1 MNDLQSLFDTAYE
14 NEEANPKLAISTYT
28 GIISREVDLK
38 NEEEQKI
45 KEQAIYKLGE
55 LFVKQKNADA
65 VRKLLTSLRAY
76 FDTIP
81 KARTAKIVRTLIDLV
96 AKIPDTIQLQVE
108 LCKESIAWC
117 KDQRRTFLRQRIEAK
132 LAALYLETR
141 KYPDALNLLS
151 TLLREVKRLDDKQL
165 LVEIQLIESKV
176 HHAVQNIPKSRA
188 ALTAA
193 RTSANAI
200 YCPPLLQASIDL
212 QAGTLHA
219 EEGDYKTGYSY
230 FYEAFEAYNSLDDP
244 KAVSALKYMLLCK
257 IMTNAS
263 EEVHAI
269 IQGKLALRYSG
280 SSVDAMIQVAK
291 AHSQRQLKNLEK
303 ALSDY
308 KAELQD
314 DPVIHRH
321 LKNLY
326 DNLLEQNL
334 CRLIEP
340 YSKVQIGHIAS
351 LINLDRTIVE
361 NKLSQMI
368 LDKQFSGILDQGAGC
383 LIVFDDLQND
393 KTYDKS
399 LETIENMSK
408 VVDTLYGR
416 AAGIY

>member
-1 MNDLQSLFDTAYE
+1 MKKS
-14 NEEANPKLAISTYT
+14 K
-28 GIISREVDLK
+28 
-38 NEEEQKI
+38 KI

>member
-1 MNDLQSLFDTAYE
+1 
-14 NEEANPKLAISTYT
+14 
-28 GIISREVDLK
+28 
-38 NEEEQKI
+38 
-45 KEQAIYKLGE
+45 
-55 LFVKQKNADA
+55 
-65 VRKLLTSLRAY
+65 
-76 FDTIP
+76 
-81 KARTAKIVRTLIDLV
+81 
-96 AKIPDTIQLQVE
+96 
-108 LCKESIAWC
+108 
-117 KDQRRTFLRQRIEAK
+117 
-132 LAALYLETR
+132 
-141 KYPDALNLLS
+141 
-151 TLLREVKRLDDKQL
+151 
-165 LVEIQLIESKV
+165 
-176 HHAVQNIPKSRA
+176 
-188 ALTAA
+188 
-193 RTSANAI
+193 
-200 YCPPLLQASIDL
+200 
-212 QAGTLHA
+212 
-219 EEGDYKTGYSY
+219 
-230 FYEAFEAYNSLDDP
+230 
-244 KAVSALKYMLLCK
+244 MLLCK